1 MNGFFKDPA
10 KLLMQTLIVVIA
22 LVAAY
27 FVLPYLFACAMPFI
41 VAYAISKLIVPMA
54 DFLTNKF
61 KFPSRLAVVVVML
74 VLIGVLGLMVFTIFY
89 QGVYELQRFSY
100 VIPAIIEGNF
110 ELPGWINKITDF
122 YHTLP
127 QSMREFIIMI
137 SNNFRANLYSIV
149 EPATQAVINAATRV
163 AKALPNIFIFT
174 VILILAT
181 YFMCKDT
188 RKIRGFIK
196 ELVPQSVLSRIV
208 FVKNDLVRAC
218 GGYLKAQLILMGVTF
233 VILLAGFA
241 VLGVDTAAF
250 VAFVVSIID
259 LIPVLGTGTVLI
271 PWAIISLFSGKF
283 FFAAGLVIIYVIAFL
298 IRRLSEPKI
307 VSTQIG
313 LSPLLTLISV
323 YAGYKLIG
331 LSGMILG
338 PILAIIIINF
348 IRSERNFKE
357 QNTEE

>member
-10 KLLMQTLIVVIA
+10 KLLMQTLLVVIV

-27 FVLPYLFACAMPFI
+27 FVLPYFFACSMPFL

-54 DFLTNKF
+54 DFLTHKF
-61 KFPSRLAVVVVML
+61 RFPSCFAVVIVML
-74 VLIGVLGLMVFTIFY
+74 VLIGILGLMVFTIFY

-100 VIPAIIEGNF
+100 LIPAIIEGNF
-110 ELPGWINKITDF
+110 EFPGWINKITDF
-122 YHTLP
+122 YYALP
-127 QSMREFIIMI
+127 EAMREFIIMI
-137 SNNFRANLYSIV
+137 SNNFRANLYSII

-163 AKALPNIFIFT
+163 AKALPNIFIFI

-188 RKIRGFIK
+188 RKIRAFIK
-196 ELVPQSVLSRIV
+196 EIVPRSVLDRVV
-208 FVKNDLVRAC
+208 FVKNDLIKAC

-233 VILLAGFA
+233 VILLAGFS

-259 LIPVLGTGTVLI
+259 LVPVLGTGTVLI
-271 PWAIISLFSGKF
+271 PWAIISLLSGKY
-283 FFAAGLVIIYVIAFL
+283 FFAAGLIIIYAIVFL

-313 LSPLLTLISV
+313 LSPLMTLISV

-331 LSGMILG
+331 LSGMIFG

-348 IRSERNFKE
+348 IRSERNFNE
-357 QNTEE
+357 QKAE